1 MDSGTARAETTGT
14 PPRRRKTIH
23 HANTRARSGS
33 GSEAGR
39 KEGRKEKWGEA
50 AGGEEEDEAD
60 FMRHL
65 FPLKNGREQRARWS
79 VGFVLRNPNPL
90 MATTDGPATFKVSP
104 PPDRMY

>member
-1 MDSGTARAETTGT
+1 MRGFGGSACRNNRDAAAPAKDNPSRKHASASAE
-14 PPRRRKTIH
+14 RERER
-23 HANTRARSGS
+23 
-33 GSEAGR
+33 GR

-79 VGFVLRNPNPL
+79 VGRTAAVLSWL
-90 MATTDGPATFKVSP
+90 
-104 PPDRMY
+104 